1 MAGTSF
7 KKLVDFIWGE
17 QDNSQGEYDEDDEVY
32 NADYADE
39 YENEEENEGKN
50 LEFFRS
56 KPKVVP
62 MPQPQQIK
70 MKISK
75 PTNFDQADEIV
86 MQLKEKN
93 AVVINLEY
101 VSKDVARRIV
111 DVISGAV
118 KALDGNMEKVSN
130 SIFVVAPCNY
140 DIINEITKEK
150 IENKFS
156 ASWIK

>member
-1 MAGTSF
+1 MAKTSSI
-7 KKLVDFIWGE
+7 KKLIDYVINGE
-17 QDNSQGEYDEDDEVY
+17 SEEEQEEYDENVY
-32 NADYADE
+32 STDYADE
-39 YENEEENEGKN
+39 YEESEEEQEEKASFFNRKN
-50 LEFFRS
+50 
-56 KPKVVP
+56 KVVP
-62 MPQPQQIK
+62 MSQPQQIK

-111 DVISGAV
+111 DVVCGAV

-130 SIFVVAPCNY
+130 SIFVVAPYNY
-140 DIINEITKEK
+140 DIINEIAKEK
-150 IENKFS
+150 IESKFS
-156 ASWIK
+156 AFGIK

>member
-1 MAGTSF
+1 MAGASI

-17 QDNSQGEYDEDDEVY
+17 QDGSQEDYDEEIY
-32 NADYADE
+32 NQEYADE
-39 YENEEENEGKN
+39 YESEEEQENNEPLGGFLK
-50 LEFFRS
+50 RR
-56 KPKVVP
+56 KVVP
-62 MPQPQQIK
+62 MPQPQQIR

-86 MQLKEKN
+86 SQLKEKN

-111 DVISGAV
+111 DVVSGAV
-118 KALDGNMEKVSN
+118 KALDGNIEKVSN

-140 DIINEITKEK
+140 DIVNEITKEK
-150 IENKFS
+150 IENRFS